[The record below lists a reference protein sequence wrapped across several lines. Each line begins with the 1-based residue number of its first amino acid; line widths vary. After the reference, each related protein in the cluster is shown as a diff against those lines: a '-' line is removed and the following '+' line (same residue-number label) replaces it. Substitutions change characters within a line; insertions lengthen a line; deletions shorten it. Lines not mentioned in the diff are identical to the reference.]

1 MGETTEFSVLL
12 DRLGD
17 PVDLG
22 VPPDGFVDNRVIF
35 SVEIIWFKLI
45 TLNLSFTNEGT
56 QCSERYKFPYIKIS
70 PVH

>member
-35 SVEIIWFKLI
+35 SIEIKWFKLI
-45 TLNLSFTNEGT
+45 INDLN
-56 QCSERYKFPYIKIS
+56 
-70 PVH
+70 